1 MNRHGAPDRK
11 EDTTG
16 RPAEVDRERGMIMAR
31 RIGYGF
37 TLIELMVVIAI
48 ITLLIALLMPAL
60 AMAIAEA
67 DATVCISNLHQ
78 LGLEAQEYATAYQ
91 DFYPPGYYN
100 YGNPSWAL
108 DHVRNGQTNQWLY
121 TPGIL
126 FMGQTNLQI
135 LVCPMVHQTPA
146 TGQIVLGYNYNT
158 SYIGHGAREGPGE
171 TMMAPARRTDVANP
185 CTCALFGDGGWTG
198 GIDYWMRA
206 PVLLNPVPGNADSV
220 SDAERASGTQAFRH
234 QGYTNVVYCD
244 GHAASQKHCYRR
256 TEPIPAI
263 VGPGTGF
270 LSADNSAYETNQP

>member
-1 MNRHGAPDRK
+1 MTMPRQKKH
-11 EDTTG
+11 
-16 RPAEVDRERGMIMAR
+16 
-31 RIGYGF
+31 GF
-37 TLIELMVVIAI
+37 TLIELLVVIAI
-48 ITLLIALLMPAL
+48 IAVLIALLMPAL
-60 AMAIAEA
+60 AMAIA
-67 DATVCISNLHQ
+67 DANTTVCVSNLHQ
-78 LGLEAQEYATAYQ
+78 LGMEAQEYATTYQ
-91 DFYPPGYYN
+91 DSYPPGYYN

-108 DHVRNGQTNQWLY
+108 DHLRNAQSNQWIY

-158 SYIGHGAREGPGE
+158 SYIGHGAMEGPGE
-171 TMMAPARRTDVANP
+171 TMLAPARRTDVQNP
-185 CTCALFGDGGWTG
+185 STCALFGDGGWTG

-206 PVLLNPVPGNADSV
+206 PVLLNPVPSNADSV

-244 GHAASQKHCYRR
+244 GHAASQKQCF
-256 TEPIPAI
+256 TNTQPTPAA

-270 LSADNSAYETNQP
+270 LSADNSAYETNLP